1 MSQQK
6 YVASVEN
13 CIIIII
19 VIFNQK
25 KQNKIWIRMSEID
38 LTWLVGRWVGVWVAK
53 SDNLAISVQ
62 INLTWNGTGNEL
74 GNILESFI
82 YRVKDDSDYNITILI
97 I

>member
-1 MSQQK
+1 M
-6 YVASVEN
+6 
-13 CIIIII
+13 
-19 VIFNQK
+19 
-25 KQNKIWIRMSEID
+25 
-38 LTWLVGRWVGVWVAK
+38 GVWVAK

-62 INLTWNGTGNEL
+62 INLIWNGTGNEL